1 MLIHL
6 SSIII
11 EYLIKNGMIHID
23 PSHKVIE
30 QIDLTET
37 PRGKISRYWLHITDD
52 GLGLPVYLPVMVA
65 HGFEE
70 GPTLGVIA
78 AVHGDELNG
87 VPVIQRL
94 FKEIE
99 ITELRGTL
107 VGIPVMNI
115 PGFLAKQRYFQD
127 GTDLNR
133 ILPGKADGNVSEVYA
148 NRWVDK
154 ILTRFDYLIDLHT
167 ASFGRINSYYIRA
180 NMNDPVNAELALL
193 QHGQIILNS
202 PAPDST
208 VRGFVNENGG
218 KAITLEVGDPNKFQ
232 KGMIRSGLTGIHN
245 TLNYLNMTEGEIEYP
260 NEEPVI
266 CQTSYWIYTEDGGI
280 LQVLPDVTAFVKK
293 GEKIA
298 ILKNIF
304 GDTLKEYFA
313 PETGIV
319 IGKSTHPVAPTG
331 SRILHLGVF

>member
-1 MLIHL
+1 
-6 SSIII
+6 
-11 EYLIKNGMIHID
+11 MIHNMD
-23 PSHKVIE
+23 TAVKVIE
-30 QIDLTET
+30 QIDLDDS
-37 PRGKISRYWLHITDD
+37 PRGEISRYWLHLTDD

-65 HGFEE
+65 RGLED
-70 GPTLGVIA
+70 GVTLGITA

-87 VPVIQRL
+87 IPVIQRI
-94 FKEIE
+94 FQEVNVH
-99 ITELRGTL
+99 ELKGTI

-115 PGFLAKQRYFQD
+115 PGFLAKQRYFED

-133 ILPGKADGNVSEVYA
+133 IIPGKADGNVSEVYA
-148 NRWVDK
+148 NRWVKK
-154 ILTRFDYLIDLHT
+154 ILNRFDYLLDLHT

-180 NMNDPVNAELALL
+180 NMHDPVNGMLALL

-245 TLNYLNMTEGEIEYP
+245 TLCYLEMTQGEIEYAST
-260 NEEPVI
+260 EPFI
-266 CQTSYWIYTEDGGI
+266 CESSYWIYTEEGGI
-280 LQVLPDVTAFVKK
+280 LQVLPDVASLVKK
-293 GEKIA
+293 GERIA
-298 ILKNIF
+298 TLKNIF
-304 GDTLKEYFA
+304 GDLLTAYFA
-313 PETGIV
+313 PEDGIV

-331 SRILHLGVF
+331 SRILHLGILK